1 MGLYVSSS
9 QCGFFSASR
18 WNESSSS
25 WVAMISSTAD
35 VPDELAYKIVRTVFD
50 NIDVLRRQHPA
61 FRGLEA
67 GRMMKQGLSAP
78 LHPGAE
84 RYYREIGMM

>member
-35 VPDELAYKIVRTVFD
+35 VPDSIACRS
-50 NIDVLRRQHPA
+50 N
-61 FRGLEA
+61 
-67 GRMMKQGLSAP
+67 SA
-78 LHPGAE
+78 
-84 RYYREIGMM
+84 YRETVSSLYLGNKQA